1 MDKLSQVQVNRIYQ
15 NVGQKTPGCVLG
27 TSGGRGI
34 SDTREPHNFMC
45 DSEIICECND
55 YTNPN
60 TNPKT
65 LSTLILTLTA

>member
-34 SDTREPHNFMC
+34 SDSRGLHVTFGN
-45 DSEIICECND
+45 SNKK
-55 YTNPN
+55 N
-60 TNPKT
+60 TVT
-65 LSTLILTLTA
+65 LKLKRQLLVMYNRRLMR